1 MARNIPLRHE
11 LKFFINEMQYQV
23 LSRQL
28 DRVLWRDPNG
38 DVNNEYHIRS
48 LYFDTIFN
56 DAYFDKMD
64 GDQNRDK
71 YRIRIYNMRDTNIK
85 LECKTKVG
93 SLISK
98 RSLGIPRDLAEQII
112 ACDPT
117 GLEQTRYG
125 LLSDLYREMTCKLLR
140 PVVIVDYVREAYLH
154 PAEEVRITF
163 DKQLRSG
170 MNSIDLFNPAVATVP
185 PFDNNDIILEVKYNQ
200 VMPPYIRDLLIYYCP
215 NALSSA
221 ISKYTWCRRFEAM
234 EV

>member
-1 MARNIPLRHE
+1 MTPTSTRWTATR
-11 LKFFINEMQYQV
+11 
-23 LSRQL
+23 
-28 DRVLWRDPNG
+28 
-38 DVNNEYHIRS
+38 
-48 LYFDTIFN
+48 T
-56 DAYFDKMD
+56 A
-64 GDQNRDK
+64 

-125 LLSDLYREMTCKLLR
+125 LLSDLYREMTCNLLR

-200 VMPPYIRDLLIYYCP
+200 VMPPYIRDLLNYYCP
-215 NALSSA
+215 NAMSSA

-234 EV
+234 EI

>member
-1 MARNIPLRHE
+1 MA
-11 LKFFINEMQYQV
+11 
-23 LSRQL
+23 
-28 DRVLWRDPNG
+28 PNG

-112 ACDPT
+112 ACCPT
-117 GLEQTRYG
+117 
-125 LLSDLYREMTCKLLR
+125 S
-140 PVVIVDYVREAYLH
+140 
-154 PAEEVRITF
+154 
-163 DKQLRSG
+163 
-170 MNSIDLFNPAVATVP
+170 TV
-185 PFDNNDIILEVKYNQ
+185 K
-200 VMPPYIRDLLIYYCP
+200 
-215 NALSSA
+215 
-221 ISKYTWCRRFEAM
+221 
-234 EV
+234 

>member
-163 DKQLRSG
+163 DKQIRTGLYQTN
-170 MNSIDLFNPAVATVP
+170 MFNPNIPTYPV
-185 PFDNNDIILEVKYNQ
+185 FDDPVEVLEVKYDEFLPTYMQ
-200 VMPPYIRDLLIYYCP
+200 AI
-215 NALSSA
+215 LSGITAQRSA
-221 ISKYTWCRRFEAM
+221 VSKYTWCRRYENKEF
-234 EV
+234 

>member
-1 MARNIPLRHE
+1 MTPLR
-11 LKFFINEMQYQV
+11 Q
-23 LSRQL
+23 
-28 DRVLWRDPNG
+28 
-38 DVNNEYHIRS
+38 
-48 LYFDTIFN
+48 
-56 DAYFDKMD
+56 D
-64 GDQNRDK
+64 GRRPEPRK

-125 LLSDLYREMTCKLLR
+125 LLSDLYREMTCNLLR

-170 MNSIDLFNPAVATVP
+170 MNSIDLFNPP
-185 PFDNNDIILEVKYNQ
+185 WRP
-200 VMPPYIRDLLIYYCP
+200 
-215 NALSSA
+215 
-221 ISKYTWCRRFEAM
+221 CRRLITTTSFWRSSIIR
-234 EV
+234 

>member
-125 LLSDLYREMTCKLLR
+125 LRASSCARSSLLTMCAR
-140 PVVIVDYVREAYLH
+140 RICIRRKRCASRLISSCVRA
-154 PAEEVRITF
+154 
-163 DKQLRSG
+163 
-170 MNSIDLFNPAVATVP
+170 
-185 PFDNNDIILEVKYNQ
+185 
-200 VMPPYIRDLLIYYCP
+200 
-215 NALSSA
+215 
-221 ISKYTWCRRFEAM
+221 
-234 EV
+234 